1 MWRVLNLY
9 IIKGWSPIDRAGEVG
24 ESVLRVRLSVCT
36 GLVELEPAVAR
47 LAADYAA
54 SLAQI
59 IRVQPVEETSFPQD
73 W

>member
-1 MWRVLNLY
+1 M
-9 IIKGWSPIDRAGEVG
+9 
-24 ESVLRVRLSVCT
+24 RVRLSVCT